1 MSRNRSSYEF
11 FIITYNIYFFVEDVD
26 IKYMSIYKE
35 ENNKKDCFEH
45 LISLQ
50 DCDHNSHT
58 NAECTTREQE
68 CHINGARYKT
78 QGCEH
83 HETLIILLA
92 AV

>member
-1 MSRNRSSYEF
+1 
-11 FIITYNIYFFVEDVD
+11 
-26 IKYMSIYKE
+26 MSIYKE

-50 DCDHNSHT
+50 DCGIT
-58 NAECTTREQE
+58 AQETFPTREQDGG
-68 CHINGARYKT
+68 INGARYKT

-83 HETLIILLA
+83 HETLIIPLA

>member
-1 MSRNRSSYEF
+1 MSSLLLHII
-11 FIITYNIYFFVEDVD
+11 FIFFVEDVD

-78 QGCEH
+78 QGCEY